1 MKKGDS
7 ITFISFALGLLIA
20 SFSFSLAPLISTW
33 YRLPLFI
40 ITLLVAWGA
49 IWQTTGSLLSGRIS
63 DAFGRRGSYRFDI
76 ICMLIGITIFVISR
90 NIDMTLAGLAFIL
103 VGTGG
108 EYSAISAATHEMF
121 SSKFRGTAMLL
132 ELDFVNIGGTISALT
147 LILLIGTSITL
158 QRLVV
163 SAFILA
169 VLAFIAASRLRVGES
184 GLWATARKSESE
196 LSGPSVRYRLF
207 TAIAI
212 GISEALGFNLIV
224 YGLGP
229 YYFPSLTL
237 WIIFIGNLTEA
248 VVGLTGS
255 FVDRFSRKLFLMLG
269 TGGSLFIF
277 IGMLLTSGR
286 WASNPE
292 LFWVPFIIYNGF
304 IAVIFMT
311 TYTFNGE
318 LWPTRKRGTYTA
330 IVNSTVWASLIPA
343 ELILPYFPRSTYM
356 IVIMVGWVVGFG
368 SALIWNKR
376 GIETAGRRGA
386 LEASGERLKVS

>member
-1 MKKGDS
+1 MEKGDS

-33 YRLPLFI
+33 YRLPLFV

-49 IWQTTGSLLSGRIS
+49 IWQTTGSLLSGRLS
-63 DAFGRRGSYRFDI
+63 DKFGRRGSYRFDI
-76 ICMLIGITIFVISR
+76 ICMLIGITVFIISR
-90 NIDMTLAGLAFIL
+90 DVEIALLGLAFIL

-121 SSKFRGTAMLL
+121 SSRFRGTAMLL
-132 ELDFVNIGGTISALT
+132 ELDFVNIGGTLSALT
-147 LILLIGTSITL
+147 LILLVGASIVF
-158 QRLVV
+158 QRLII

-169 VLAFIAASRLRVGES
+169 VVAFIVVSRFRVSES
-184 GLWATARKSESE
+184 GLWIMAKESKSE
-196 LSGPSVRYRLF
+196 LSGPTIRYRLF

-229 YYFPSLTL
+229 YYFPGLTL

-248 VVGLTGS
+248 VAGLTG
-255 FVDRFSRKLFLMLG
+255 FFLDRFSRKLFLMLG

-277 IGMLLTSGR
+277 VVMFLTSNR
-286 WASNPE
+286 WISDPE
-292 LFWVPFIIYNGF
+292 LFWIPFIIYNGF

-318 LWPTRKRGTYTA
+318 LWPTKKRGSYTS

-343 ELILPYFPRSTYM
+343 ELILPYFSRSIYM
-356 IVIMVGWVVGFG
+356 IVIAVGWVIGFS
-368 SALIWNKR
+368 SALVWNKR

-386 LEASGERLKVS
+386 LEASGEKFKSS